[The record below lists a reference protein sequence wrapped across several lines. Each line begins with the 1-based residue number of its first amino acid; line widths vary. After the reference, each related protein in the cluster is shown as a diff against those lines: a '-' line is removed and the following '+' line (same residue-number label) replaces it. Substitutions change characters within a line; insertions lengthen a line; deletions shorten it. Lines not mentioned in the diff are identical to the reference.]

1 MRFLPHQ
8 QDTGGF
14 FVCVL
19 EKVGEIPRM
28 EVEDEEEE
36 KVEEVKEEKVKE
48 EKEESE
54 DDVDGDLRGMVKE
67 DPESANRKYNVLIP
81 WDRKA

>member
-1 MRFLPHQ
+1 M
-8 QDTGGF
+8 
-14 FVCVL
+14 CVL

>member
-1 MRFLPHQ
+1 MPRLRKAPG
-8 QDTGGF
+8 DEVADLRGDDEPPGDVPDDGGA
-14 FVCVL
+14 
-19 EKVGEIPRM
+19 
-28 EVEDEEEE
+28 
-36 KVEEVKEEKVKE
+36 KESVPQARDDDVV
-48 EKEESE
+48 E

>member
-1 MRFLPHQ
+1 M
-8 QDTGGF
+8 
-14 FVCVL
+14 
-19 EKVGEIPRM
+19 
-28 EVEDEEEE
+28 
-36 KVEEVKEEKVKE
+36 EEKVKE

-54 DDVDGDLRGMVKE
+54 EEDVDGDLRGMVKE